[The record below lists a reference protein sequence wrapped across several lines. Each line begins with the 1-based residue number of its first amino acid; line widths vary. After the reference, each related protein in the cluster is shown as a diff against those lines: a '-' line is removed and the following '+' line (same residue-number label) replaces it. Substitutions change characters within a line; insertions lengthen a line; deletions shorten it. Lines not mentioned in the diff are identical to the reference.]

1 VATLKEQLYECCIA
15 YIRARSSAAEE
26 AIREVQTSANEET
39 KSSAGDKYETGRA
52 MAQLEIE
59 KNTAQLVEANKLMN
73 TMKQIGF
80 IQSSAVH
87 AGSIIITNHGN
98 YYLAISA
105 GQFAIDGK
113 SYFAISAASP
123 IGKKLL
129 GMTTDASFDFNG
141 KEFKIHEI
149 L

>member
-1 VATLKEQLYECCIA
+1 MPTLKEQLYECCIT
-15 YIRARSSAAEE
+15 YIRARSFAAEE

-59 KNTAQLVEANKLMN
+59 KNTAQLMESNKLMN
-73 TMKQIGF
+73 TMKMIGLN
-80 IQSSAVH
+80 QSSSVH
-87 AGSIIITNHGN
+87 AGSIIMTNQGN

-105 GQFAIDGK
+105 GELTIDGK

-123 IGKKLL
+123 IGKKLMGL
-129 GMTTDASFDFNG
+129 TKGASFDFNG
-141 KEFKIHEI
+141 KEYKIHEI
-149 L
+149 E